1 MSHQTRR
8 FFSLDRHNGCSIPLS
23 VRYWQDIPLT
33 NDSPFKMIIAFV
45 YKNLEVSNGQAIALA
60 LTAITSLILLVV
72 ALANTAKK

>member
-1 MSHQTRR
+1 M
-8 FFSLDRHNGCSIPLS
+8 
-23 VRYWQDIPLT
+23 RYWQDIPLT

-60 LTAITSLILLVV
+60 LVAITSLILLVV

>member
-1 MSHQTRR
+1 
-8 FFSLDRHNGCSIPLS
+8 
-23 VRYWQDIPLT
+23 
-33 NDSPFKMIIAFV
+33 MIIAFV